1 MSYFALVME
10 QSRKARAVRHVYE
23 YLRSKIKNSRLLEQE
38 IELSDVLGRD
48 GIIIDASDMYRVLNV
63 RLHDEHL
70 SPYFQTNMNLFQM
83 LMIDENSEVRLY
95 RAEKGWL
102 FVFEDLPPAP
112 SPFGQSGFD
121 MR

>member
-23 YLRSKIKNSRLLEQE
+23 YLRNKMKNTRLLMEVIE
-38 IELSDVLGRD
+38 ISDMQGRD
-48 GIIIDASDMYRVLNV
+48 GIVIDAQDRYRVLNV

-83 LMIDENSEVRLY
+83 LMIDEHSEMKLY